1 MTAAWRLVLVLAVA
15 LLGVLPA
22 SSAAAPARW
31 SVSSPD
37 GRIAATIV
45 QPRAGAP
52 LALEIAR
59 DGRRLLGGRLG
70 LVTSR
75 GPLVRGLTPTGA
87 RRGRIDERY
96 RTPTGK
102 RRLHRYAA
110 HALTLG
116 LRRGALR
123 MRVRVEASDDGVAYR
138 YELPGRGAVR
148 IVGERSTFTAAA
160 AGAQAWL
167 QRYRSNY
174 EGPYEP
180 APLRTARPGRYG
192 FPALLR
198 LGGGAWGLLTES
210 GVTDQA
216 AAHLT
221 TTAAAPGVLHVVPQG
236 ATGGRRSLVT
246 PWRVAVLGD
255 LGTIV
260 ASDLAE
266 SLGGRSQIADTSW
279 IIPGR
284 VAWSWWSDRFS
295 PASYDKQLAFVDFAA
310 SLGWEY
316 VLVDEGWDPAWMPAL
331 VEQARQ
337 RGVGVLLWARWSDV
351 RTRAQQAAAFDL
363 WRSWGV
369 AGVKLDFPQSDAQ
382 RRMAWYDAVAR
393 SAAQRRLLVDFH
405 GCTVP
410 RGIQR
415 RWPNVMTMEAVL
427 GAENYRGPNPAMTP
441 AHDATLPFTRNAIG
455 SMDYTPVTFSAT
467 RRGTTAGHELALS
480 VVFESGLQHFADAP
494 QAYASR
500 PLAADVLRRVPVAW
514 DETRLLAG
522 YPGRDVTPARRR
534 GASWWIGSISAR
546 AAGTVSVPLRF
557 LPSGRR
563 YTAAV
568 VADAPDDGLQRT
580 ERSVG
585 ASDTLELP
593 LAADGGAV
601 VVLDP
606 QPTPGAD

>member
-75 GPLVRGLTPTGA
+75 GPLVRGL
-87 RRGRIDERY
+87 
-96 RTPTGK
+96 TPTGK

-221 TTAAAPGVLHVVPQG
+221 TTAAAPGVL
-236 ATGGRRSLVT
+236 
-246 PWRVAVLGD
+246 
-255 LGTIV
+255 
-260 ASDLAE
+260 
-266 SLGGRSQIADTSW
+266 
-279 IIPGR
+279 
-284 VAWSWWSDRFS
+284 
-295 PASYDKQLAFVDFAA
+295 
-310 SLGWEY
+310 
-316 VLVDEGWDPAWMPAL
+316 
-331 VEQARQ
+331 
-337 RGVGVLLWARWSDV
+337 
-351 RTRAQQAAAFDL
+351 
-363 WRSWGV
+363 
-369 AGVKLDFPQSDAQ
+369 
-382 RRMAWYDAVAR
+382 
-393 SAAQRRLLVDFH
+393 
-405 GCTVP
+405 
-410 RGIQR
+410 
-415 RWPNVMTMEAVL
+415 
-427 GAENYRGPNPAMTP
+427 
-441 AHDATLPFTRNAIG
+441 
-455 SMDYTPVTFSAT
+455 
-467 RRGTTAGHELALS
+467 
-480 VVFESGLQHFADAP
+480 
-494 QAYASR
+494 
-500 PLAADVLRRVPVAW
+500 
-514 DETRLLAG
+514 
-522 YPGRDVTPARRR
+522 
-534 GASWWIGSISAR
+534 
-546 AAGTVSVPLRF
+546 
-557 LPSGRR
+557 
-563 YTAAV
+563 
-568 VADAPDDGLQRT
+568 
-580 ERSVG
+580 
-585 ASDTLELP
+585 
-593 LAADGGAV
+593 
-601 VVLDP
+601 
-606 QPTPGAD
+606 